1 MNDLQIQELIQDVI
15 NTLCIERGV
24 TISKEGTK
32 LKKDEVENVMTTLR
46 PYLLNE
52 ALFKEELKRMY
63 FEKNKSFITDKSLND
78 CNI

>member
-1 MNDLQIQELIQDVI
+1 
-15 NTLCIERGV
+15 
-24 TISKEGTK
+24 
-32 LKKDEVENVMTTLR
+32 MTTLR

-78 CNI
+78 CLAFYRENRNAN